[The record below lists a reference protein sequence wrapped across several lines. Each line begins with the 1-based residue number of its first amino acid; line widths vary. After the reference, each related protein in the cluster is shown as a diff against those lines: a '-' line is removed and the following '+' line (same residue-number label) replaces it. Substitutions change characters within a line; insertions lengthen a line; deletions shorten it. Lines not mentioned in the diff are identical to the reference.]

1 MRTINRE
8 EIVTKSGHV
17 LVLKGGMSSEREIS
31 LLSGEAVF
39 AGLQRLGV
47 NSTELDVTENLVAD
61 LERLKP
67 DLVFIMLHGPGG
79 EDGLTQGLLEAMR
92 IPYTGSGVL
101 ASALA
106 MDKVKAKLI
115 WQQLGLQT
123 ADFLLLES
131 ATDWQKVI
139 ADFGKVV
146 VKPVNGGSS
155 LGIAIVDDA
164 VALQQQYEAAKEFDS
179 VVMAE
184 KCIDGNEYSV
194 GVLQDQIL
202 PTVQL
207 RTNRQFFDF
216 DAKYVDEDTEV
227 ICPPELNQAKQ
238 NELNELVAAAYQ
250 SLDCKGL
257 ARVDVMQDE
266 NEEFY
271 LLEVNTVPGM
281 TAHSFVPLAAEKSG
295 IGFDELL
302 LRILD
307 VELALN

>member
-8 EIVTKSGHV
+8 IIVAKSGHV
-17 LVLKGGMSSEREIS
+17 VVLKGGTSAEREIS

-39 AGLQRLGV
+39 QGLQRLGV
-47 NSTELDVTENLVAD
+47 NSTVLDVTDDLVAD
-61 LERLKP
+61 LNRLSP

-79 EDGLTQGLLEAMR
+79 EDGVTQGLLEAMK

-106 MDKVKAKLI
+106 MDKIKTKLI
-115 WQQLGLQT
+115 WRQLGLKT
-123 ADFLLLES
+123 ADFLLLDA

-155 LGIAIVDDA
+155 LGIAIVNDA
-164 VALQQQYEAAKEFDS
+164 ESLQQQYKIASTFDS

-184 KCIDGNEYSV
+184 KCIVGNEYSV
-194 GVLQDQIL
+194 GILQDQIL

-207 RTNRQFFDF
+207 HTNRQFFDF
-216 DAKYVDEDTEV
+216 DAKYVDEGTEI
-227 ICPPELNQAKQ
+227 ICPPDLSEVKQ
-238 NELNELVAAAYQ
+238 LELNELVRAAFE
-250 SLDCKGL
+250 SLGCKGL

-271 LLEVNTVPGM
+271 LLELNTIPGM
-281 TAHSFVPLAAEKSG
+281 TSHSFVPVAAKKSG
-295 IGFDELL
+295 IDFDELL